1 MLILGIESSCDET
14 AAAVIENGQR
24 LLSNI
29 VASQFDTHGRYGGVV
44 PELASREHLRA
55 IVPVVRQAVGEAGL
69 SYRDLSAIAVTRG
82 PGLVGSLL
90 VGITYAKGLAL
101 SLGIPLIGI
110 NHIEGHIHAVVLEE
124 SQRGNEIEFPAV
136 ALVVSGG
143 HTHLFQ
149 VERTA
154 PNNYVYCLLGRTR
167 DDAAGEAFDKVA
179 KLLGLGYPGGPL
191 IDKLAPFGDPSAVTL
206 PSVRMKGNPL
216 DMSYSGLKTAVL
228 RFVRAAD
235 MDDEIAAR
243 RRMFLDTPRPALDQM
258 REACSLL
265 TLDLIAAFQQ
275 TAVAELVKRTLKAS
289 EDLPVGS
296 IIISGGVAANSG
308 LRRAFE
314 SSRCPVYFPSL
325 KLSTDNAAMIAAA
338 AYPRLLEGAWDA
350 RENLDMRPQPSLAL
364 A

>member
-1 MLILGIESSCDET
+1 MFILGLESSCDET
-14 AAAVIENGQR
+14 AAAVVENGER

-55 IVPVVRQAVGEAGL
+55 IVPVVRRAVDDARL
-69 SYRDLSAIAVTRG
+69 AYADLDAIAVTKG

-101 SLGIPLIGI
+101 SLDIPLIGV

-124 SQRGNEIEFPAV
+124 SQRGNQIEFPAV

-143 HTHLFQ
+143 HTHLFH
-149 VERTA
+149 VERDGA
-154 PNNYVYCLLGRTR
+154 RRFAYRLLGRTR

-191 IDKLAPFGDPSAVTL
+191 IDKLAPFGDPSAVAL
-206 PSVRMKGNPL
+206 PGVRMKGNPL

-235 MDDEIAAR
+235 MEDEIAVR
-243 RRMFLDTPRPALDQM
+243 RRMFLDTPRPTLDQM
-258 REACSLL
+258 RAACSQL

-275 TAVAELVKRTLKAS
+275 TAIAELVKRTIQAAG
-289 EDLPVGS
+289 DLPVGS
-296 IIISGGVAANSG
+296 IIVSGGVAANSG
-308 LRRAFE
+308 LRKAFD
-314 SSRCPVYFPSL
+314 SAPCPVYFPSL

-338 AYPRLLEGAWDA
+338 AYPRLLEGPRSA
-350 RENLDMRPQPSLAL
+350 RESLGMRPQASLAL